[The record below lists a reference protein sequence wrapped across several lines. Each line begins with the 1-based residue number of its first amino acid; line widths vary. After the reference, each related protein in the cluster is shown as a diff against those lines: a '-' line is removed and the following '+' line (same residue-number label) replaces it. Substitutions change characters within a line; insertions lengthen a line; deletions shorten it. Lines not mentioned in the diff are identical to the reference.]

1 MAPMRQPRIKMG
13 RLRCMRRPQGVMWIL
28 RGSLSNTVQ
37 TRQPRTKTGG
47 LRCIWHPQVVIWISH
62 GSSSSVAPIQQPRTI
77 MRYALTPLD
86 LASVNGHVKL
96 SQFLADHG
104 TVGTAHAAP

>member
-1 MAPMRQPRIKMG
+1 
-13 RLRCMRRPQGVMWIL
+13 
-28 RGSLSNTVQ
+28 
-37 TRQPRTKTGG
+37 
-47 LRCIWHPQVVIWISH
+47 
-62 GSSSSVAPIQQPRTI
+62 